1 MPEAAAEGFDL
12 SIGQILIECG
22 DLNDRGKN
30 LAANLRSCRYHA
42 RRASLFHETGFAT
55 HLIGKAGPLLL
66 AFWAYPNAIR

>member
-12 SIGQILIECG
+12 RIRKILIEGC
-22 DLNDRGKN
+22 DLDGRGKN
-30 LAANLRSCRYHA
+30 LAANLRSCRYYA

-55 HLIGKAGPLLL
+55 HLIDKAGPLLL